1 MLCQPLRVQSTLVKG
16 GSSVVRQPWQ
26 REGRVRSVSPGEGMV
41 ECGQPTLAKRG
52 LSVVNQ
58 PWRREGPVWS
68 STSGSEQCRLVK
80 MPQVSKIGA
89 DITGAPWLACAWP
102 DSTRQCL
109 QQITMEHNQ
118 GTVAAITMEH
128 TQGTVAA
135 IRGTMAAF
143 TMQQCR
149 LALQNT
155 PCWVPSPLQSE
166 YYLYTRPLCS
176 GSG

>member
-1 MLCQPLRVQSTLVKG
+1 MLSALAKGGLSAINPGEGRVECGQSTLAKG
-16 GSSVVRQPWQ
+16 GSSAVSQPKR
-26 REGRVRSVSPGEGMV
+26 REGRVWSVNPGEGRV
-41 ECGQPTLAKRG
+41 QCGQAPLAV
-52 LSVVNQ
+52 S
-58 PWRREGPVWS
+58 
-68 STSGSEQCRLVK
+68 LVK
-80 MPQVSKIGA
+80 MPHVSKTGA
-89 DITGAPWLACAWP
+89 NITGAPWLACAWP
-102 DSTRQCL
+102 DLTRQCL

-135 IRGTMAAF
+135 IQGTMAVF

-155 PCWVPSPLQSE
+155 SCWVPSPLQSE

>member
-1 MLCQPLRVQSTLVKG
+1 MQSKRFCPTHLG
-16 GSSVVRQPWQ
+16 P
-26 REGRVRSVSPGEGMV
+26 SPGEGGRGWRWVGGVCAVSPCEGRV
-41 ECGQPTLAKRG
+41 EC
-52 LSVVNQ
+52 NQ
-58 PWRREGPVWS
+58 PWRREGRVWS
-68 STSGSEQCRLVK
+68 VNPGEGRVQCGQAPLAVSLVK
-80 MPQVSKIGA
+80 MPHVSKTGA
-89 DITGAPWLACAWP
+89 NITGAPWLACAWP
-102 DSTRQCL
+102 DLTRQCL

-135 IRGTMAAF
+135 IQGTMAVF

-155 PCWVPSPLQSE
+155 SCWVPSPLQSE